1 VLPLRHL
8 LVVLALLFS
17 GRANADD
24 RVTMGYLAS
33 RPIAAS
39 GSGIAHAAMLRW
51 DHAIQPR
58 VEILIGV
65 EAGVSGGEQ
74 PIARYAALPG
84 IAIRLAHDLRLEEQ
98 VGWQIVRGRLTL
110 DGIPLRGTETRS
122 FHNELSIAWDLPLTD
137 LVTLRLRGGL
147 LIDGIYPVG
156 HASTHVGPFA
166 GVSFAISTN

>member
-1 VLPLRHL
+1 MLPVRYL
-8 LVVLALLFS
+8 LVLAALVVPT
-17 GRANADD
+17 RVHAED
-24 RVTMGYLAS
+24 RVTMGYLVS

-51 DHAIQPR
+51 DHSIRPPI
-58 VEILIGV
+58 EILIGV

-74 PIARYAALPG
+74 PIARFAALPG
-84 IAIRLAHDLRLEEQ
+84 IAIRLAHDLRIEEQ

-122 FHNELSIAWDLPLTD
+122 FHNELAIAWDRHLTD

-147 LIDGIYPVG
+147 FIDGIYPAG
-156 HASTHVGPFA
+156 HASTRVGPFV
-166 GVSFAISTN
+166 GITFAISTK